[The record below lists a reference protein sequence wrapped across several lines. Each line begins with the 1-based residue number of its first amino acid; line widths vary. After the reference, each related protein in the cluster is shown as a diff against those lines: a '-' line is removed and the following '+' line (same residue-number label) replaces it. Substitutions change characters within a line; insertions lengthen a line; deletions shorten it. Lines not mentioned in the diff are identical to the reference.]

1 MENYFQAEAYNL
13 DKVLDEFEQN
23 EDETVSSTLLDAK
36 WNKSLNPPSQRPALN
51 SALTSVNEPAG
62 SNESQPHLKV
72 FSLAHSASLTA
83 EGEDHCANGQ
93 GCNLNP
99 EIATMWIDENAATE
113 DQLIKRNYNRDDQC
127 SAVEVGE
134 KKCGNLT
141 CRPDEKNVLVVAV
154 MHNCDK
160 RTLQSDL
167 QDCNNFNG
175 QSLMDAFSQSLDNE
189 SQQTDQFSFSMN
201 GSTEKD
207 TDSEKQMDPLNRV
220 KTEEDSVNHL
230 HTTSPDSLTSVC
242 SPSQLKDDANVG
254 RDSCMSAMTSLTID
268 SVISSQGTDGGPA
281 TKKQENYKPEEDLHG
296 KSSSP
301 RTVVGNPNFFS
312 HSNEDILTKKEPA
325 EDRTTGESLQSGL
338 PLLVQPDMPD
348 RSARDNNHE
357 QLSDCLVPDKV
368 RADENEG
375 CKHEKTLGTTEF
387 PSVTE
392 HFSKSEEVTNWKL
405 TQLNEMNDSQGN
417 EETAKIL
424 RICQSEDTCD
434 SGGEC
439 VGMTATCLDFKGT
452 CMNESEGCDFSTV
465 TDTPAANSLTNGCDS
480 YGMQSPVVSFVPKTL
495 PSKEDS
501 VTEEKEIEESKS
513 ECYTNIYEQRGNEVT
528 DGSGLLLNS
537 TGDLMKKNSLHNFCS
552 QVPAVLGQSSP
563 KIAANLQPISVPFGG
578 ARPKQPSNLKLQIPK
593 PLSDHLQND
602 LPASSGNNVKNKNN
616 ILGKAK
622 LGENSATSICNAS
635 LGNISIGDTNGEH
648 LESYEA
654 EISSRPCL
662 ALPPDSP
669 DNDLR
674 AGQFG
679 VSSRKPFTTLGEVA
693 PVWVPDS
700 QAPNC
705 MKCEARF
712 TFTKRRHH
720 CRACGKV
727 FCASCCSLK
736 CKLLYM
742 DKKEARVCVICHSV
756 LMNAQAWENMMSA
769 SSQSPNP
776 NNPAEYCST
785 IPPLQQA
792 QASGALSSPPPTVM
806 VPVGVLKHPGA
817 EVAQPREQRRVWFAD
832 GILPNGEVAD
842 AAKLTMNGTSSA
854 GTLAVSH
861 DPVKPITTSPLPPET
876 DISLFSGSITQVGSP
891 VGSAMNLI
899 PEDGLPP
906 ILISTGVKGD
916 YAVEE
921 KPSQISVMQQLEDGG
936 PDPLVFV
943 LNANLL
949 SMVKIVNYVNRKC
962 WCFTTKGMH
971 AVGQSEIVI
980 LLQCLPDEKCLPK
993 DIFNHFVQLYQDA
1006 LAGNVVGNLGHS
1018 FFSQSFLGS
1027 KEHGGFLY
1035 VTSTYQ
1041 SLQDLVLPTPPY
1053 LFGILI
1059 QKWETPWAKVFP
1071 IRLMLRL
1078 GAEYRLYPCPLF
1090 SVRFRKPLF
1099 GETGH
1104 TIMNL
1109 LADFR
1114 NYQYTLPVVQG
1125 LVVDM
1130 EVRKT
1135 SIKIPSNRYNE
1146 MMKAMNKSN
1155 EHVLA
1160 GGACFNDKAD
1170 SHLVC
1175 VQNDDG
1181 NYQTQAISIHN
1192 QPRKVTGAS
1201 FFVFSGALK
1210 SSSGYLAKSSI
1221 VEDGVMVQ
1229 ITAENM
1235 DGLRQALREM
1245 KDFTVTCGKADAE
1258 EPQEHIHIQWV
1269 DDDKNVNKG
1278 VVSPIDGK
1286 SMESITNV
1294 KIFHGSEYKANGKV
1308 IRWTEVFFLENDDQ
1322 HNCLSDPADHSRLTE
1337 HVAKAFCLALCP
1349 HLKLLKE
1356 DGMTKLGLRVTLDS
1370 DQVGYQ
1376 AGSNGQP
1383 LPSQYMND
1391 LDSALVPVIH
1401 GGACQLSEGPV
1412 VMELIFYILEN
1423 IA

>member
-1 MENYFQAEAYNL
+1 MENYFQTEAYNL

-23 EDETVSSTLLDAK
+23 EDEAISPTLLEAK
-36 WNKSLNPPSQRPALN
+36 WSQILDPPPHRLTLNPTLA
-51 SALTSVNEPAG
+51 SVNESTISKCP
-62 SNESQPHLKV
+62 EKLKS
-72 FSLAHSASLTA
+72 FSLSH
-83 EGEDHCANGQ
+83 
-93 GCNLNP
+93 
-99 EIATMWIDENAATE
+99 IATTSIGGGDYCFNGKNPNMSQENTNMWIDDQATTD
-113 DQLIKRNYNRDDQC
+113 DQLVMRNSNPNIQCNSVDDEGKKRGSIDC
-127 SAVEVGE
+127 LPE
-134 KKCGNLT
+134 
-141 CRPDEKNVLVVAV
+141 EKNVLVVAV

-160 RTLQSDL
+160 KTLQNEL
-167 QDCNNFNG
+167 LDCK
-175 QSLMDAFSQSLDNE
+175 SYSSPPLMDTVSFTLDNE
-189 SQQTDQFSFSMN
+189 VQQTNHLHITVN
-201 GSTEKD
+201 GSVEKD
-207 TDSEKQMDPLNRV
+207 TDTEKEPVLTTSLNAGEDSINHDIAAATASDCSSSDSSLLKEIDNANKDTHFSQTTASGIRIPFQRSFDPSIKVQEQYASVEDLDTDV
-220 KTEEDSVNHL
+220 VAQKTELE
-230 HTTSPDSLTSVC
+230 
-242 SPSQLKDDANVG
+242 
-254 RDSCMSAMTSLTID
+254 I
-268 SVISSQGTDGGPA
+268 
-281 TKKQENYKPEEDLHG
+281 

-301 RTVVGNPNFFS
+301 NTHNDSFSIKTSITEQMASKVQSGIAEFSTTCKLNVLGSGNDCESSDGYLTSQDVTAVENEAGKYDKKLNTSNLFS
-312 HSNEDILTKKEPA
+312 TAAHSSDCQEMTNEELTQQNEMGKQIDTENEVQQQRYSISAGNSDGMLEIDTDLKGSSINELENSSPI
-325 EDRTTGESLQSGL
+325 DVTGTSLSSGL
-338 PLLVQPDMPD
+338 P
-348 RSARDNNHE
+348 NY
-357 QLSDCLVPDKV
+357 
-368 RADENEG
+368 
-375 CKHEKTLGTTEF
+375 
-387 PSVTE
+387 
-392 HFSKSEEVTNWKL
+392 
-405 TQLNEMNDSQGN
+405 
-417 EETAKIL
+417 
-424 RICQSEDTCD
+424 
-434 SGGEC
+434 
-439 VGMTATCLDFKGT
+439 
-452 CMNESEGCDFSTV
+452 
-465 TDTPAANSLTNGCDS
+465 CDS
-480 YGMQSPVVSFVPKTL
+480 YGIQNSVIAHIPKTL

-513 ECYTNIYEQRGNEVT
+513 ECYSNVYEQRGNEAT
-528 DGSGLLLNS
+528 ERSGPTSNCS
-537 TGDLMKKNSLHNFCS
+537 GDQMRKKCLHNLCS
-552 QVPAVLGQSSP
+552 QIPSESTEASVKSAAHLQS
-563 KIAANLQPISVPFGG
+563 LSVPFGG
-578 ARPKQPSNLKLQIPK
+578 ARPKQPTNLTLQIPK
-593 PLSDHLQND
+593 PLLDHLQND
-602 LPASSGNNVKNKNN
+602 LVPPNCGGNSKNKNDISEKIKISENVATN
-616 ILGKAK
+616 IYAD
-622 LGENSATSICNAS
+622 ETVQNALVTDAS
-635 LGNISIGDTNGEH
+635 GEH
-648 LESYEA
+648 ADDYDSVVSNSL
-654 EISSRPCL
+654 CL
-662 ALPPDSP
+662 ATASDSP
-669 DNDLR
+669 DNDLG
-674 AGQFG
+674 AGQLG
-679 VSSRKPFTTLGEVA
+679 VHTRKPFTTLGEVA

-727 FCASCCSLK
+727 FCAACCNLK

-742 DKKEARVCVICHSV
+742 DRKEARVCVICHSV
-756 LMNAQAWENMMSA
+756 LMNAQSLENMLSA
-769 SSQSPNP
+769 PSPSPNP

-785 IPPLQQA
+785 IPPLQQV
-792 QASGALSSPPPTVM
+792 QASGVLNSPPPTVM
-806 VPVGVLKHPGA
+806 VPVGVLKHPGT
-817 EVAQPREQRRVWFAD
+817 EVTQPREQRRVWFAD

-842 AAKLTMNGTSSA
+842 AAKLTVSGTSSTGA
-854 GTLAVSH
+854 LAVSH
-861 DPVKPITTSPLPPET
+861 DPSKPISNNTLPEET
-876 DISLFSGSITQVGSP
+876 ENTLAFSRNITQVGSP

-916 YAVEE
+916 YTVEE
-921 KPSQISVMQQLEDGG
+921 KPSHISVMQQLEDGG

-1006 LAGNVVGNLGHS
+1006 LAGNVVSNLGHS
-1018 FFSQSFLGS
+1018 FFSQNFLSS

-1035 VTSTYQ
+1035 VTPAYQ

-1160 GGACFNDKAD
+1160 GGACFNERAD

-1235 DGLRQALREM
+1235 DSLRQALREM
-1245 KDFTVTCGKADAE
+1245 KDFTISCGKVDAE
-1258 EPQEHIHIQWV
+1258 EPQEHVHIQWV
-1269 DDDKNVNKG
+1269 DDDKNFNKG

-1286 SMESITNV
+1286 SMEFIISV

-1322 HNCLSDPADHSRLTE
+1322 HNGLSDPADHSRLTE
-1337 HVAKAFCLALCP
+1337 NVAKAFCLALCP

-1356 DGMTKLGLRVTLDS
+1356 DGMTKLGLRVTLDT

-1383 LPSQYMND
+1383 LPVQYMND

-1412 VMELIFYILEN
+1412 IMELIFYILEN
-1423 IA
+1423 IS

>member
-23 EDETVSSTLLDAK
+23 EDAAVSPTLLGAK
-36 WNKSLNPPSQRPALN
+36 WNQILDPPSRRLSFNPTVAN
-51 SALTSVNEPAG
+51 VNEATTP
-62 SNESQPHLKV
+62 NECQQRLKS
-72 FSLAHSASLTA
+72 FSLSHSVTTPT
-83 EGEDHCANGQ
+83 GGGDHCANGKDFSIS
-93 GCNLNP
+93 P
-99 EIATMWIDENAATE
+99 ETPVMWIDDQAAAD
-113 DQLIKRNYNRDDQC
+113 DQLIKRNTNRDDQC
-127 SAVEVGE
+127 NTVETGE
-134 KKCGNLT
+134 KKCGNTPCL
-141 CRPDEKNVLVVAV
+141 PEEKNVLVVAV
-154 MHNCDK
+154 MHNCDR
-160 RTLQSDL
+160 RTLQSSDL
-167 QDCNNFNG
+167 LDCKNYNS
-175 QSLMDAFSQSLDNE
+175 QSLMDTISFTLDNE
-189 SQQTDQFSFSMN
+189 NPQSDQFSVTVN

-207 TDSEKQMDPLNRV
+207 TDTEKQVNRLCS
-220 KTEEDSVNHL
+220 EEDSLSHL
-230 HTTSPDSLTSVC
+230 INASPESLTVAC
-242 SPSQLKDDANVG
+242 PSSRLKDDFNMSK
-254 RDSCMSAMTSLTID
+254 DSLFSEATTAGINEVTLLQRPVD
-268 SVISSQGTDGGPA
+268 GTV
-281 TKKQENYKPEEDLHG
+281 KMQENCVSVENFASKAIPQRTDLDA
-296 KSSSP
+296 KNSSS
-301 RTVVGNPNFFS
+301 GS
-312 HSNEDILTKKEPA
+312 SNGSLIA
-325 EDRTTGESLQSGL
+325 EQETTQQLQSRLSGL
-338 PLLVQPDMPD
+338 TEACQPNVAGSGNYKERVAEHFAPEDV
-348 RSARDNNHE
+348 SATE
-357 QLSDCLVPDKV
+357 SKVIECDK
-368 RADENEG
+368 N
-375 CKHEKTLGTTEF
+375 LGTTELLSMAECY
-387 PSVTE
+387 PESQE
-392 HFSKSEEVTNWKL
+392 MTNWELTKL
-405 TQLNEMNDSQGN
+405 SKMNNKQTLGENERLLQTKQPD
-417 EETAKIL
+417 ETCSNSK
-424 RICQSEDTCD
+424 E
-434 SGGEC
+434 GGD
-439 VGMTATCLDFKGT
+439 GMMEAGINLKGT
-452 CMNESEGCDFSTV
+452 GIDELEGSSLSDVMATS
-465 TDTPAANSLTNGCDS
+465 AASSLSNGCDS
-480 YGMQSPVVSFVPKTL
+480 YGMQNPVVTHVPKTL

-513 ECYTNIYEQRGNEVT
+513 ECYANVYEQRGNET
-528 DGSGLLLNS
+528 AEGSGLILNS
-537 TGDLMKKNSLHNFCS
+537 TGDHIKKNYLHNLCS
-552 QVPAVLGQSSP
+552 QVSSMQGQTSP
-563 KIAANLQPISVPFGG
+563 KPVTNLQSISVPFGG
-578 ARPKQPSNLKLQIPK
+578 ARPKQPTNLKLQIPK

-602 LPASSGNNVKNKNN
+602 LVPPNCGGNSKNKNVFVKTQ
-616 ILGKAK
+616 LGDTADAFP
-622 LGENSATSICNAS
+622 GETSSNAS
-635 LGNISIGDTNGEH
+635 VTDTNGEH
-648 LESYEA
+648 LEEYESGV
-654 EISSRPCL
+654 SSSSCL
-662 ALPPDSP
+662 AVAPDSP

-679 VSSRKPFTTLGEVA
+679 APARKPFTTLGEVA

-727 FCASCCSLK
+727 FCAACCSLK

-742 DKKEARVCVICHSV
+742 DRKEARVCVICHSV

-842 AAKLTMNGTSSA
+842 ATKLTVAGTTST

-861 DPVKPITTSPLPPET
+861 DPSKPVTNNTSSAET
-876 DISLFSGSITQVGSP
+876 DNASVFSGNITQVGSP

-921 KPSQISVMQQLEDGG
+921 RPSQISVMQQLEDGG

-993 DIFNHFVQLYQDA
+993 DIFNHFVQLYRDA
-1006 LAGNVVGNLGHS
+1006 LAGNIVGNLGHS

-1035 VTSTYQ
+1035 VAATYQ

-1160 GGACFNDKAD
+1160 GGACFNEKAD

-1235 DGLRQALREM
+1235 DSLRQALREM
-1245 KDFTVTCGKADAE
+1245 KDFTITCGKVDAE
-1258 EPQEHIHIQWV
+1258 DPQEHVHIQWV
-1269 DDDKNVNKG
+1269 EDDKNFSKG

-1286 SMESITNV
+1286 SMESITSV

-1308 IRWTEVFFLENDDQ
+1308 IRWTEVFFLENDEQ
-1322 HNCLSDPADHSRLTE
+1322 HSGLSDPADHSRLTE
-1337 HVAKAFCLALCP
+1337 NVAKAFCLALCP

-1412 VMELIFYILEN
+1412 IMELIFYILEN
-1423 IA
+1423 IS